1 MGWKRRL
8 EVAVY
13 RKIKPLTREY
23 EQSELPNEVE
33 NLLPDQQRR
42 QGMRILRSRTA
53 AIIVTAALAGGGGVM
68 VGGYVEERDNE
79 LAAMHS
85 QQAEWEW
92 RRDHDV
98 CLAEH
103 TERAEDDPDISSIVE
118 DPQLFQCYDEQ
129 AVKVAKIH
137 AEAGE

>member
-1 MGWKRRL
+1 MNWKHRL
-8 EVAVY
+8 EIAIY
-13 RKIKPLTREY
+13 RKIKPLTKEY
-23 EQSELPNEVE
+23 EQSALPSKVE

-53 AIIVTAALAGGGGVM
+53 AIIVTAVLAGGGGVM
-68 VGGYVEERDNE
+68 LGGYVEERDNE
-79 LAAMHS
+79 LAATRS
-85 QQAEWEW
+85 QEAEWEW

-103 TERAEDDPDISSIVE
+103 MERAEDDADISSLVE
-118 DPQLFQCYDEQ
+118 DPQLFQCYDER
-129 AVKVAKIH
+129 AVKVAKIR